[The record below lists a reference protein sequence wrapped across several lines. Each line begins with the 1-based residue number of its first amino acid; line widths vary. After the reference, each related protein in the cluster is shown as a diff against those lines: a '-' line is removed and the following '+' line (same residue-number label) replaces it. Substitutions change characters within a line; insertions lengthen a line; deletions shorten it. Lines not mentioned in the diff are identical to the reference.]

1 MPARS
6 FRIGTTL
13 AGVALLLAA
22 VGCSTGGT
30 PTADPGASI
39 SSSSTSSSS
48 TPDTSSSDS
57 SSPSTST
64 SDSSTSSTPESST
77 PESSTSE
84 SSTSESSTE
93 DTTSSAP
100 ESITTPSIAPSET
113 STTEPRSS
121 EPPTSDA
128 PLPTSSKPSGSS
140 TPGGKLDPATVNWF
154 NNGCAIQ
161 KQLRSL
167 ASPKTSGSLTNIKG
181 QVSTAYSL
189 LSTTG
194 TVGKARLSSTPA
206 PTFPGGATFK
216 AAQLARMQ
224 AIADG
229 YGAGSKSIA
238 AATFTTPA
246 ELKAAIEKI
255 EAGVEAA
262 VNKAVAT
269 APGLPED
276 LRTAVKAL
284 PACVGVN

>member
-1 MPARS
+1 M
-6 FRIGTTL
+6 
-13 AGVALLLAA
+13 
-22 VGCSTGGT
+22 
-30 PTADPGASI
+30 
-39 SSSSTSSSS
+39 
-48 TPDTSSSDS
+48 
-57 SSPSTST
+57 
-64 SDSSTSSTPESST
+64 
-77 PESSTSE
+77 
-84 SSTSESSTE
+84 
-93 DTTSSAP
+93 
-100 ESITTPSIAPSET
+100 
-113 STTEPRSS
+113 
-121 EPPTSDA
+121 
-128 PLPTSSKPSGSS
+128 
-140 TPGGKLDPATVNWF
+140 
-154 NNGCAIQ
+154 
-161 KQLRSL
+161 
-167 ASPKTSGSLTNIKG
+167 
-181 QVSTAYSL
+181 STAYSL

-206 PTFPGGATFK
+206 PTFPGGAAFK